1 MIQQF
6 QVGDIVRVHEPT
18 AEDFQAMEFAG
29 LTYNCDHLVGKL
41 AMVFVVEEVETT
53 LVG

>member
-29 LTYNCDHLVGKL
+29 LTYNCDHLVGN
-41 AMVFVVEEVETT
+41 
-53 LVG
+53 